1 MEETKNSNVSVE
13 ILERLKSL
21 DNLPHFPETLLKI
34 DREIANNPDVTTEEI
49 VDMVA
54 QDSRL
59 VAGLIQLANSA
70 KYSFGQDIHDL
81 NEAVV
86 RIGFKELGNLAHA
99 IHFQSSFKRKPP
111 FSDAHY
117 LKHSLLSAFL
127 AQELAQVLKVDPGM
141 AFLSALMRD
150 IGIYLLA
157 IDDRDKYLEVIK
169 LADYD
174 IAKLPA
180 AENKIFGTYHALMSA
195 RLLQDWKFPS
205 EIIVGVAF
213 HHTPNKAPENL
224 RNYAHL
230 TFLAEYGVFRLGYEN
245 GVADISDEE
254 RENPSAH
261 TLASLNFF
269 NLTIEQFDELIQKA
283 ADDIEKMDI

>member
-1 MEETKNSNVSVE
+1 MEETKNTNVSVE

-34 DREIANNPDVTTEEI
+34 DREIANNPEITTEEI

-70 KYSFGQDIHDL
+70 KYSFGQEIHDL

-127 AQELAQVLKVDPGM
+127 AQELAKVLKVDPGM

-157 IDDRDKYLEVIK
+157 IDDRDKYIEVIK
-169 LADYD
+169 LANYD
-174 IAKLPA
+174 IAKLPSA
-180 AENKIFGTYHALMSA
+180 ANKMFGTYHALMSA
-195 RLLQDWKFPS
+195 RLLQDWKFPN
-205 EIIVGVAF
+205 EVVVGVAF
-213 HHTPNKAPENL
+213 HHTPEKAPAAYQNF
-224 RNYAHL
+224 AHL

-254 RENPSAH
+254 RVSPSKYS
-261 TLASLNFF
+261 LASLKYF
-269 NLTIEQFDELIQKA
+269 NLTIEQFDELINKA
-283 ADDIEKMDI
+283 AQDIENIGL